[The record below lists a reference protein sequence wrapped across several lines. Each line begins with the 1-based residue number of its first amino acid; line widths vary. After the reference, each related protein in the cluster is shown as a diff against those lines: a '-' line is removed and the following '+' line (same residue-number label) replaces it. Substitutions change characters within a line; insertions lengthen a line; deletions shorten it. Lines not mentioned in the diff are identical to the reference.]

1 MSSNDNDNGEN
12 DECGCNKNK
21 RPPNYP
27 VFTNPL
33 DMERFFNQQMNEI
46 VKSFGLFGSFFHG
59 FPEYPSTQNP
69 RTSIDDQ
76 ISSTD
81 ENNGLRKWTEP

>member
-1 MSSNDNDNGEN
+1 MSSNNDDNGEN
-12 DECGCNKNK
+12 DGCGCNKNK

-46 VKSFGLFGSFFHG
+46 IKSFAMHNTGCKEIPKLNELHDLQLCVFMNDD
-59 FPEYPSTQNP
+59 Y
-69 RTSIDDQ
+69 RTVASI
-76 ISSTD
+76 
-81 ENNGLRKWTEP
+81 NRCL

>member
-33 DMERFFNQQMNEI
+33 DMERFFNQQ
-46 VKSFGLFGSFFHG
+46 K
-59 FPEYPSTQNP
+59 
-69 RTSIDDQ
+69 
-76 ISSTD
+76 
-81 ENNGLRKWTEP
+81 